1 LLEVSVCGTGDQLQE
16 KGSPAKLDVGTGL
29 GEDGN
34 VRTGE
39 GPLETG
45 PVLLQPLLG
54 LGPAADDAGPGGR
67 QDPLGPH
74 AVLLLGHLLLTQ
86 HQLHCRKG

>member
-1 LLEVSVCGTGDQLQE
+1 MQEVSVCGTGDQLQE

-29 GEDGN
+29 GEDGD

-39 GPLETG
+39 GPLEPG

-74 AVLLLGHLLLTQ
+74 AVLLLGHLVLVTPVTL
-86 HQLHCRKG
+86 

>member
-1 LLEVSVCGTGDQLQE
+1 
-16 KGSPAKLDVGTGL
+16 L

-39 GPLETG
+39 GPLEPG

-54 LGPAADDAGPGGR
+54 LGPAADDAGPGGG

-74 AVLLLGHLLLTQ
+74 AVLLLGHLVLVTQ
-86 HQLHCRKG
+86 QQLSGHGKTVRL